1 VLATLC
7 EYRPMASS
15 GAATGR
21 AIGTVRLWMDDDG
34 WGVIDLPDQPRGC
47 WAEASVVEGLDGA
60 GTLRSG
66 QTVDV
71 EWTAPGPDG
80 YDAKAVR
87 VVLRDELQ
95 ATPGG

>member
-1 VLATLC
+1 
-7 EYRPMASS
+7 MASS

-21 AIGTVRLWMDDDG
+21 DIGTVRLWMDDDG
-34 WGVIDLPDQPRGC
+34 WGVIDLPDPPRGC
-47 WAEASVVEGLDGA
+47 WTEAAVVEGLDSSS
-60 GTLRSG
+60 TLRAG

-80 YDAKAVR
+80 YDARAVR

>member
-1 VLATLC
+1 
-7 EYRPMASS
+7 MASS
-15 GAATGR
+15 GTATGT
-21 AIGTVRLWMDDDG
+21 IRLWMDEDG
-34 WGVIDLPDQPRGC
+34 WGVIDLPDQPGGC

-60 GTLRSG
+60 RALRAG

-71 EWTAPGPDG
+71 QWTTPGPEA
-80 YDAKAVR
+80 YAAKAVR

>member
-1 VLATLC
+1 MV
-7 EYRPMASS
+7 SS
-15 GAATGR
+15 GTAT
-21 AIGTVRLWMDDDG
+21 GTVRLWMDDDG
-34 WGVIDLPDQPRGC
+34 WGVIDLPELPGGC
-47 WAEASVVEGLDGA
+47 WAEASVVEGLDGTS
-60 GTLRSG
+60 GLRAG

-71 EWTAPGPDG
+71 DWTTPGSAG